1 MPILGSS
8 AGSAKG
14 APDAPT
20 VGTATVTDSTT
31 VSLTFTAPSFSKLP
45 ITSYTV
51 TSSPS
56 IALSTSGTSSPLTV
70 TGTFASSTPY
80 TFTIIANHAN
90 GTSTAS
96 AASNSVTP
104 ISSYTLVAQANAST
118 NYVVGAY
125 NQIAV
130 YMWGGSGASSAGEA
144 GTGNYGGAGGAGG
157 ASSAGLCFY
166 DFPVTPG
173 QTLGLTIG
181 GPSFGTSELSRA
193 GTSIAY
199 VGAAYTGG
207 GPGNTAAGY
216 SQPGGAGAAR
226 NNANNTPGS
235 AGTAGSA
242 GTILTMNASG
252 LGSVQLG
259 GSGGGGGSGGK
270 STSGTT
276 IRGGGVGGAGGNPE
290 GTQGGTGGN
299 GQYAF
304 GEINSGDQAAP
315 IPNSNRGSAPGG
327 GGGGGSAG
335 PSLGGAGGAGGRNGS
350 SGRIIIYAR

>member
-1 MPILGSS
+1 VPILGSS
-8 AGSAKG
+8 AGAAKG
-14 APDAPT
+14 APGVPT

-31 VSLTFTAPSFSKLP
+31 VSLAFTAPSFSKLP

-70 TGTFASSTPY
+70 TGTFASSTAY
-80 TFTIIANHAN
+80 TFTIVANNAN
-90 GTSTAS
+90 GSSAAS

-144 GTGNYGGAGGAGG
+144 GSNNYGGAGGTGG

-166 DFPVTPG
+166 DYAVTPG
-173 QTLGLTIG
+173 ETLGLTIG

-193 GTSIAY
+193 GTVIASI
-199 VGAAYTGG
+199 GAVYTGA
-207 GPGNTAAGY
+207 GPTNTAVGN
-216 SQPGGAGAAR
+216 SKTGGAGAAR
-226 NNANNTPGS
+226 TNANNS
-235 AGTAGSA
+235 AGSTGGAGSA
-242 GTILTMNASG
+242 GDILTMNASG

-276 IRGGGVGGAGGNPE
+276 IRGGGSGGAGGNPE
-290 GTQGGTGGN
+290 GTQGGTGGT
-299 GQYAF
+299 GQYSL

-327 GGGGGSAG
+327 GGGGGSIQG
-335 PSLGGAGGAGGRNGS
+335 VGGANGAGGRNGS

>member
-1 MPILGSS
+1 MPILGSQS
-8 AGSAKG
+8 AGTKG

-80 TFTIIANHAN
+80 TFTIVANHAN
-90 GTSTAS
+90 GSSTAS

-144 GTGNYGGAGGAGG
+144 GTSNWGGAGGSGG
-157 ASSAGLCFY
+157 ASCAGLCFY
-166 DFPVTPG
+166 DFPVTQG

-181 GPSFGTSELSRA
+181 GPSFGGSELSRA

-199 VGAAYTGG
+199 VGAAYAGG
-207 GPGNTAAGY
+207 GPTNTAAGN
-216 SQPGGAGAAR
+216 SKAGG
-226 NNANNTPGS
+226 TPG
-235 AGTAGSA
+235 ARTNGANIAGLAGNPGTAGD
-242 GTILTMNASG
+242 ILTMNALG

-259 GSGGGGGSGGK
+259 GSGGGGGAGGR
-270 STSGTT
+270 SISNSNVA
-276 IRGGGVGGAGGNPE
+276 RGGGAGGAGGNPE
-290 GTQGGTGGN
+290 GGTGGSGGYAWYLN
-299 GQYAF
+299 GEVYS
-304 GEINSGDQAAP
+304 GDPGGLTPNNNSGA
-315 IPNSNRGSAPGG
+315 APGG
-327 GGGGGSAG
+327 GGGGASAG
-335 PSLGGAGGAGGRNGS
+335 GYGGANGAGARNGI
-350 SGRIIIYAR
+350 SGKIIIYAR

>member
-1 MPILGSS
+1 MPILGSQS
-8 AGSAKG
+8 AGTKG

-31 VSLTFTAPSFSKLP
+31 VSLTFTAPGFSKLP

-70 TGTFASSTPY
+70 TGSFASSTAY
-80 TFTIIANHAN
+80 TFTIVANHAN
-90 GTSTAS
+90 GSSTAS

-144 GTGNYGGAGGAGG
+144 GTVNYGGAGGAGG
-157 ASSAGLCFY
+157 ASCAGLCFY
-166 DFPVTPG
+166 DFPVTQG
-173 QTLGLTIG
+173 QTLSLTIG
-181 GPSFGTSELSRA
+181 GPSFGGSELSRA

-199 VGAAYTGG
+199 VGSVYTGG

-216 SQPGGAGAAR
+216 SQTGGAGAAR
-226 NNANNTPGS
+226 NNANQTPGS
-235 AGTAGSA
+235 SGTVGTA

-259 GSGGGGGSGGK
+259 GSGGGGGSGGR
-270 STSGTT
+270 STSGNAA
-276 IRGGGVGGAGGNPE
+276 RGGGAGGGGGNPE
-290 GTQGGTGGN
+290 GGIGGSGGYAWYLNGEVYSGDPGGLTGN
-299 GQYAF
+299 N
-304 GEINSGDQAAP
+304 NSGA
-315 IPNSNRGSAPGG
+315 APGG
-327 GGGGGSAG
+327 GGGGASGGVAY
-335 PSLGGAGGAGGRNGS
+335 GGANGGGARNGI
-350 SGRIIIYAR
+350 SGKILIYGR